1 MLPGFESWANS
12 RDNVLQTFLLK
23 DLGSSRLHSS
33 YNWQLILSHI
43 HKSPAPPHEQKGEER
58 FWLGSAHLGVL
69 QKRMGSD
76 AVLFEH
82 WALHESVFSTS
93 SPQPDRP
100 THLHTSVM
108 PPKTPKLMHRRAAF
122 QVFSQ
127 PHRSAALCLQRGGC
141 CAKQPSCSQQSS
153 PAGKGLGV
161 MLDENLNVSQR
172 CCLAAQKRPHPESWA
187 DPSLGN
193 RSREG
198 ILLCS
203 PETSLK

>member
-76 AVLFEH
+76 AALFEH
-82 WALHESVFSTS
+82 WALHESVFSTF

-127 PHRSAALCLQRGGC
+127 PHRRAALCCKEG
-141 CAKQPSCSQQSS
+141 AAVQSS
-153 PAGKGLGV
+153 RAVP
-161 MLDENLNVSQR
+161 SR
-172 CCLAAQKRPHPESWA
+172 AALQGRAW
-187 DPSLGN
+187 G
-193 RSREG
+193 
-198 ILLCS
+198 
-203 PETSLK
+203 